1 MVILIM
7 NKIKIDFD
15 GMPMI
20 VINDLKKES
29 ENKKYSLS
37 KEVLELFDNLVEA
50 TGMDLSDIFND
61 IFGGVNE

>member
-1 MVILIM
+1 MILIM